1 MNKCSIIFILC
12 IISGPASAVNSKWFT
27 SDVKMVYPLSTG
39 DFVITFKDANPDC
52 RDGKTGAYHYVR
64 EGSNSVSREG
74 VKSMLSTVL
83 TAASTGRKVSV
94 NFDSDSEHCAVNRLH
109 ISF

>member
-1 MNKCSIIFILC
+1 MILWVV
-12 IISGPASAVNSKWFT
+12 SELTLVVT
-27 SDVKMVYPLSTG
+27 YPLSTVNS
-39 DFVITFKDANPDC
+39 VITFKDINVDYLGTKAN
-52 RDGKTGAYHYVR
+52 AYYYVR
-64 EGSNSVSREG
+64 EGLHSVSQEG

-83 TAASTGRKVSV
+83 TTALTGRKVSV